1 MVLPP
6 TIRREL
12 CNHKIFGFK
21 MKKGEDPV
29 RALCGL
35 EDLAARM
42 ENATIPIDS
51 DTVYTCFMN
60 GLLKSEYEQE
70 IRDIGLMEN
79 YVREEIV
86 RLVPNRCE
94 TLKQRQ
100 GQNGTSD
107 SYALLAQSRGNGRR
121 GVRGGRGGGR
131 GGGRRS
137 GREGS
142 NGGAAGEDARNLD
155 SVTC

>member
-1 MVLPP
+1 M
-6 TIRREL
+6 
-12 CNHKIFGFK
+12 FGFK

-42 ENATIPIDS
+42 DNVDS
-51 DTVYTCFMN
+51 DTMYTCFMN

-86 RLVPNRCE
+86 RLVRNRCE
-94 TLKQRQ
+94 TLKQR
-100 GQNGTSD
+100 
-107 SYALLAQSRGNGRR
+107 
-121 GVRGGRGGGR
+121 
-131 GGGRRS
+131 
-137 GREGS
+137 
-142 NGGAAGEDARNLD
+142 
-155 SVTC
+155 